1 MAVDWAQRALPNM
14 RGLTPYQPGQSRD
27 ALGREQGIARA
38 IKLAS
43 NENPRGPGPQVRAII
58 AQGARRLQ
66 EYPDAYEFAAKLGG
80 RLGVASNRLC
90 LGNGSNDVLDLVARV
105 FLGAGR
111 SAVVSEYCFL
121 VYPLVVALTGARLKT
136 VPAVRYGHD
145 LDAMLQ
151 AIDET
156 TAVVFIANPNN
167 PTGTWATQDQLERF
181 LAQVPE
187 EVVVVLDE
195 AYCDYVLE
203 PTYPDGM
210 ALLARHD
217 NLILTRTF
225 SKVYGLAGARIGYSL
240 SNAELAD
247 LLNRARQPFNTNS
260 LALSA
265 AAAALEDGQYVKDSV
280 RLNHA
285 GMAQV
290 QAGLQK
296 LQLDYIPSVG
306 NFISFD
312 AISGRTGGSAN
323 ELYQKMQQAGVIVR
337 PLANYQLPDHLRVSI
352 GMPED
357 NEAFLQAL
365 AQALQGQG
373 RA

>member
-1 MAVDWAQRALPNM
+1 MAVDWAQRALTNI
-14 RGLTPYQPGQSRD
+14 RGLTPYQPGQSRG

-58 AQGARRLQ
+58 AQGAKQLQ
-66 EYPDAYEFAAKLGG
+66 EYPDAYEFTATLGA
-80 RLGVASNRLC
+80 RLGVASHRLC
-90 LGNGSNDVLDLVARV
+90 LGNGSSDVLDLVARV
-105 FLGAGR
+105 FLGTQR

-136 VPAVRYGHD
+136 VPAAHYGHD
-145 LDAMLQ
+145 LDAILQ

-167 PTGTWATQDQLERF
+167 PTGTWVTQEQLEHF
-181 LAQVPE
+181 LTQVPE
-187 EVVVVLDE
+187 DVVVVLDE
-195 AYCDYVLE
+195 AYGDYVLE
-203 PTYPDGM
+203 PTYSDGM

-240 SNAELAD
+240 SNAEIAD

-260 LALSA
+260 LALHA

-280 RLNHA
+280 QLNQA
-285 GMAQV
+285 GMAQMR
-290 QAGLQK
+290 AGLQK
-296 LQLDYIPSVG
+296 LELDYIPSVG

-312 AISGRTGGSAN
+312 AISGRKGGSAN
-323 ELYQKMQQAGVIVR
+323 RLYQALQQAGVIVR
-337 PLANYQLPDHLRVSI
+337 PLANYRLADHLRVSI

-365 AQALQGQG
+365 AQALKE
-373 RA
+373 